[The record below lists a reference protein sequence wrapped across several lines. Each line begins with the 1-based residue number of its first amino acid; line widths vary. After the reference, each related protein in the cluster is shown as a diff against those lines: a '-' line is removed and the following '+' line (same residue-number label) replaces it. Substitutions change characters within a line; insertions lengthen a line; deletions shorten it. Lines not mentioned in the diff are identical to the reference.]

1 MINAEGVT
9 MKHPHFRLKIDLS
22 KFFHD
27 ARQFCWIF
35 IDGTKIQQIFHIQ
48 QHISKLFSITKPFHL
63 LLNDTEYLP
72 PIEDV
77 RILKENETIQVIPGS
92 GIKNE
97 VDKAEICNG
106 SMHDKQVHTTNM
118 KTGINT
124 SDALIV
130 SNNTLNDTQPNS
142 INNTA
147 GNMSFYSIINDTAID
162 DTEEDTDSK
171 VTDNNLTEDCNLT
184 DSVISISKRKRVRR
198 RKPKNQ
204 SKTQFT
210 LSSNMNEENKPK
222 KPKIIDSYII
232 PSGKHIRFD
241 NTEKEENDIA
251 KQIVQ
256 EISRNESYMSKNSS
270 SRDLGNLLALRQCS
284 TPVTF
289 AHKKVKNDIKM
300 ENELNDGIKSKT
312 LNKIAENNISTEKN
326 LNNKE
331 KTQCNESWMHS
342 DPEII
347 PIMTRKPQV
356 KDIIAF
362 KTLKIGADYT
372 PQLSNFIVTEV
383 VDFCPHSANYYMK
396 IIRGKEEVQD
406 PVGKFSLSEDI
417 SASHCDTDTFLL
429 KSSQIEEPRL
439 LASFS
444 KPSVL

>member
-1 MINAEGVT
+1 MINAGIT

-27 ARQFCWIF
+27 ARKFCWIF

-48 QHISKLFSITKPFHL
+48 QHISKLFSITEPFHL

-72 PIEDV
+72 PTEDV
-77 RILKENETIQVIPGS
+77 RILKENETIQVVPGS

-97 VDKAEICNG
+97 VDKAETYNG
-106 SMHDKQVHTTNM
+106 SMLDKQVHTTNI

-124 SDALIV
+124 SDALVV
-130 SNNTLNDTQPNS
+130 SNNTLNDTQPTS
-142 INNTA
+142 INSTT
-147 GNMSFYSIINDTAID
+147 GNMTFYSVINDTAID

-171 VTDNNLTEDCNLT
+171 VTDNNITEDCNLT
-184 DSVISISKRKRVRR
+184 DSVISIPKRKRVRK

-204 SKTQFT
+204 SKTQLT
-210 LSSNMNEENKPK
+210 LSSNMSEKNKPK

-256 EISRNESYMSKNSS
+256 EISRNESYISKNS
-270 SRDLGNLLALRQCS
+270 SRDLGNLLALGQSS
-284 TPVTF
+284 TPLTYV
-289 AHKKVKNDIKM
+289 HKKVKNEVKM
-300 ENELNDGIKSKT
+300 ENELNDGIKIKT
-312 LNKIAENNISTEKN
+312 SNKIAENNISTEKN

-331 KTQCNESWMHS
+331 KTQCYENWMHS

-383 VDFCPHSANYYMK
+383 VDFCAHSANYYLK
-396 IIRGKEEVQD
+396 IIKGKEEIQE
-406 PVGKFSLSEDI
+406 PCGKFSLSEDM

-429 KSSQIEEPRL
+429 KLSQIREPRL

-444 KPSVL
+444 KPSIL